1 MLYSHYLCTSHW
13 VETSK
18 HHCHLMTVRT
28 LRHQKKKSRK
38 TSLQNRQFLTSF
50 SISYLSLLT
59 QLWNDNNAK
68 IVLTIFV
75 RPKSDHC
82 LPLPVTNY
90 FLLLRLRDRSRK
102 KIFSLREGFNEKK
115 RFLSGIARLRGG
127 GGLPMPEFFGP
138 LSRSA
143 FGQ

>member
-18 HHCHLMTVRT
+18 HHCHLMTGRT

-38 TSLQNRQFLTSF
+38 TSLQNRQFLTS
-50 SISYLSLLT
+50 SSMSYLLLLP
-59 QLWNDNNAK
+59 QLWNNNKAM

-82 LPLPVTNY
+82 LPLTVTVTLTNSCCWD
-90 FLLLRLRDRSRK
+90 LETGPGRK
-102 KIFSLREGFNEKK
+102 Y
-115 RFLSGIARLRGG
+115 FLSGITQI
-127 GGLPMPEFFGP
+127 
-138 LSRSA
+138 LSTYDMTYKQLVWWDHSTLGSVVTL
-143 FGQ
+143 F